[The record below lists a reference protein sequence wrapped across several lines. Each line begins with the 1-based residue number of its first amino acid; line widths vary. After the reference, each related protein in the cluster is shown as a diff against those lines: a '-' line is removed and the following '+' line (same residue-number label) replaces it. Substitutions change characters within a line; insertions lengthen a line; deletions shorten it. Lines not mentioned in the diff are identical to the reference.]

1 MNRTLLPLL
10 FVVATVIPVAGCT
23 HRQAPAAQK
32 QTPPSQ
38 TQQQDLRSDQ
48 KDIQK
53 DKADL
58 AKDQKDNA
66 DQKDINA
73 DQKDINADQRDINRD
88 KRVLHKHHRHPR
100 PTPAPKEQCLTAEPC
115 PGTGCEDETR
125 VENQYGLVTME
136 WRYLRQTWTVDAMSG
151 RGQPIHLEGKSVEE
165 VLQKLAAL
173 RNGY

>member
-10 FVVATVIPVAGCT
+10 LVVATVIPVAGCT

-53 DKADL
+53 DKVDL

>member
-73 DQKDINADQRDINRD
+73 DQKDINRD

-165 VLQKLAAL
+165 VLHKLAAL

>member
-32 QTPPSQ
+32 QTPPGQ

-136 WRYLRQTWTVDAMSG
+136 WRYLRQTWTVDAMTG